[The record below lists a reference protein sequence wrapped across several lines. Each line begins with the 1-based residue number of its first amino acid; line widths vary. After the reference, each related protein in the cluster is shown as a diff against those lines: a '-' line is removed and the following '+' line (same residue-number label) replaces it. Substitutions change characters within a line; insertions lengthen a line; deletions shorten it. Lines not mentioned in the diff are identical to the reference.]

1 MYRVEKVYGELEEE
15 RVTCPNCNREVPK
28 TLYCIYCNAA
38 LFKAEDTSPKT
49 TTTETVMK
57 EKSDEDGGD
66 AQEAVQSPPD
76 VKPAKEEHKVE
87 LEPEIQSIIGELEK
101 YLSWKIK
108 LLSRLCNG
116 DVSEEVFTKIFDGYQ
131 PKIDHF
137 VQLRD
142 QKTEQFK
149 EKLNKD
155 KEELRDAELKLEEL
169 QIRCA
174 IGEFDGAELESK
186 APELEK
192 KIRDLKAENS
202 YLETQLTYL
211 NSLLQEKALKEILE
225 LEDTAKH
232 CFRSLKTL
240 ADTGKISKKTMGTL
254 SNDVWDVLKSFDSII
269 GDKKREEEK
278 LKLSTLDA

>member
-1 MYRVEKVYGELEEE
+1 MGEET
-15 RVTCPNCNREVPK
+15 VICPNCNREVPK

-38 LFKAEDTSPKT
+38 LFKAEDTSPEI
-49 TTTETVMK
+49 TTTETVTK
-57 EKSDEDGGD
+57 EKTDENGGEGGNE
-66 AQEAVQSPPD
+66 QEAVQSPPA
-76 VKPAKEEHKVE
+76 VKPAEEEHKVE
-87 LEPEIQSIIGELEK
+87 LEPEIQSITGELEK

-108 LLSRLCNG
+108 LFSRLCNG
-116 DVSEEVFTKIFDGYQ
+116 DVSEEVFTKIFEGYQ
-131 PKIDHF
+131 SKIDHL
-137 VQLRD
+137 VQVKD

-149 EKLNKD
+149 EKFNKD
-155 KEELRDAELKLEEL
+155 REELKEAELKLEEL

-192 KIRDLKAENS
+192 TIRDLKAETS

-211 NSLLQEKALKEILE
+211 NSLLQGKTLKEILE
-225 LEDTAKH
+225 LEDAAKH

-240 ADTGKISKKTMGTL
+240 VDTGKISKKTAGPL
-254 SNDVWDVLKSFDSII
+254 SNDVLAVLKSFDSII

-278 LKLSTLDA
+278 LRLLALDA

>member
-1 MYRVEKVYGELEEE
+1 VYDEMGEET
-15 RVTCPNCNREVPK
+15 VICPNCNREVPK

-38 LFKAEDTSPKT
+38 LFKAEDTSPEM
-49 TTTETVMK
+49 TTTETVTE
-57 EKSDEDGGD
+57 EKTDENGGEGGNE
-66 AQEAVQSPPD
+66 QEAVQSPPA
-76 VKPAKEEHKVE
+76 VKPAEEEHKVE
-87 LEPEIQSIIGELEK
+87 LEPEIQSITGELEK

-108 LLSRLCNG
+108 LFSRLCNG
-116 DVSEEVFTKIFDGYQ
+116 DVSEEVFTKIFEGYQ
-131 PKIDHF
+131 SKIDHL
-137 VQLRD
+137 VQVKD

-149 EKLNKD
+149 EKFNKD
-155 KEELRDAELKLEEL
+155 REELKEAELKLEEL

-192 KIRDLKAENS
+192 TIRDLKAETS

-211 NSLLQEKALKEILE
+211 NSLLQGKTLKEILE
-225 LEDTAKH
+225 LEDAAKH

-240 ADTGKISKKTMGTL
+240 VDTGKISKKTAGPL
-254 SNDVWDVLKSFDSII
+254 SNDVLAVLKSFDSII

-278 LKLSTLDA
+278 LRLLALDA